1 MLSTLLTK
9 YLTLVAVFTFPLGL
23 FNTAGHWQTMQTPYS
38 CAVLDNYEDYD
49 GFYPG
54 VDPETGAVV
63 NTSWIGEFNYYH
75 TLKLLNV
82 KKLNI

>member
-23 FNTAGHWQTMQTPYS
+23 FNTAGHWKTMRTPYS

-63 NTSWIGEFNYYH
+63 NTSWIGEFNYQTSYYAKM
-75 TLKLLNV
+75 LKS
-82 KKLNI
+82 